1 MFRFT
6 MPKTPDIHRRVA
18 LLKDQCVAFM
28 ESPALAGVFDVLE
41 TDRATF
47 LKDQK
52 EGFIRVEDSKKRT
65 DLYPFLD
72 ELGFFRINKPLLA
85 EYDHILV
92 LGGRLNACFERTKG
106 ASRWIG
112 EKTLTI
118 DGLTTDRRIEDKERE
133 VSAYQG
139 SFETEDEALR
149 EAFSSVF
156 GKENNRCRLFVTPKR
171 GTAGRRPDTGD
182 TFVYYLERAGL
193 KEGATLLGITN
204 NRYCNRQF
212 LQMAHLLLK
221 NHINANLDV
230 VGITRDE
237 NIVSPDSFDAAE
249 FLKDLAGVLYWIGEI
264 CQDYQ

>member
-6 MPKTPDIHRRVA
+6 MPQTPDIHQRGR
-18 LLKDQCVAFM
+18 LLKDQCIKFL

-41 TDRATF
+41 TDRETF

-65 DLYPFLD
+65 ALYPFLD
-72 ELGFFRINKPLLA
+72 ELGFFRINKPLLT

-106 ASRWIG
+106 ATRWIG

-118 DGLTTDRRIEDKERE
+118 DGLTTDRRIENGERK

-139 SFETEDEALR
+139 SFNTEDEALR

-156 GKENNRCRLFVTPKR
+156 GKDTDRFRIFVTPKSEADR
-171 GTAGRRPDTGD
+171 RRPDTGD
-182 TFVYYLERAGL
+182 TLEYYLKQAHL
-193 KEGATLLGITN
+193 MEGATLLAITN

-212 LQMAHLLLK
+212 LQMAHLLLE
-221 NHINANLDV
+221 NRINAVLDV
-230 VGITRDE
+230 VGITSDKKT
-237 NIVSPDSFDAAE
+237 VTPDSFDVAE
-249 FLKDLAGVLYWIGEI
+249 FLRDLAGVLYWIGEI